1 MARESKRLC
10 DGGRGPAWASK
21 AAPDT
26 RVLVVEDEAI
36 VRRLLLTILRVEGFE
51 VACVADASDALQL
64 LDERGVPELLITD
77 INLPG
82 SSGVELLATVR
93 QRWGLLPVILI
104 SAAGSVSTA
113 ELAAHGCAWFLA
125 KPFGVGELL
134 RLIETALQDEP
145 STPPASADV

>member
-1 MARESKRLC
+1 MADAALHGQAKRL
-10 DGGRGPAWASK
+10 P
-21 AAPDT
+21 T

-51 VACVADASDALQL
+51 VACVADASGALQL
-64 LDERGVPELLITD
+64 LDERGIPELLITD

-82 SSGVELLATVR
+82 SSGVELLTTVR

-104 SAAGSVSTA
+104 SAGGSVSTA

-134 RLIETALQDEP
+134 RLIETALQDGP
-145 STPPASADV
+145 SAPPASADV